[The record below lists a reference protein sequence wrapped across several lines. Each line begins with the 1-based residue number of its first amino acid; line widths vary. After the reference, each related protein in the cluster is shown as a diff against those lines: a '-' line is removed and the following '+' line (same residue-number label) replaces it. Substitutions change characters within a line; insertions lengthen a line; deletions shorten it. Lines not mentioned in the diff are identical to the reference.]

1 MPSVISRW
9 QSVETPGCEISTY
22 DNAAACCVY
31 WPRGTGAVV
40 RASIRTRSCFGRL
53 LAVNVR
59 PILMPLPFAV
69 WHALGWAGEFVPGA
83 PVTRNQVELMEI
95 DTVAS
100 PEKPGFATLGI
111 EPQPMEQVLER
122 ILRAS

>member
-1 MPSVISRW
+1 
-9 QSVETPGCEISTY
+9 
-22 DNAAACCVY
+22 
-31 WPRGTGAVV
+31 
-40 RASIRTRSCFGRL
+40 
-53 LAVNVR
+53 
-59 PILMPLPFAV
+59 MPLPFAV